1 MGSSPD
7 TLAVCGDPVVGGA
20 LVVLLRGS
28 GYPARFLPVSSLS
41 EPGSL
46 EGVRL
51 LLLAPTPELSVEH
64 REDLLAA
71 LKETLKIPILVLTTP
86 SEEAR
91 VRKCRGVLM
100 VPWPCRR
107 VDLERWIEDAMLP
120 SLL

>member
-71 LKETLKIPILVLTTP
+71 FRETLKMPILVLTTP